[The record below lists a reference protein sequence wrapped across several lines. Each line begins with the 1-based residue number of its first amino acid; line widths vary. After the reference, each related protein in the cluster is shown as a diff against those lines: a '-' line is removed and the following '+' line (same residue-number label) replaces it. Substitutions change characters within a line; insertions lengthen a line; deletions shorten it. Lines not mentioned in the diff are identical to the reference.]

1 VKRLTLLILVFWPLL
16 LYGAEPAARP
26 YTAPPT
32 TFEAACKQS
41 IAEGRPLLVLLSA
54 AWCPG
59 CQWVKQNCTTV
70 MQGKGVVIVVDVDQ
84 RPDLYAKY
92 GQQGPIPRLL
102 VCPQKN
108 GRWEEPTVLVGPG
121 PIQSYL
127 ERLSSFKAGVAA
139 GPKER

>member
-1 VKRLTLLILVFWPLL
+1 MKRLLWLILVVWPPIS
-16 LYGAEPAARP
+16 YGSGPAARA
-26 YTAPPT
+26 YTAPPA

-41 IAEGRPLLVLLSA
+41 IAESRPLLVLLSA
-54 AWCPG
+54 PWCPG
-59 CQWVKQNCTTV
+59 CQWVQQNCMSV

-92 GQQGPIPRLL
+92 GRQGPIPRLL

-121 PIQSYL
+121 PIKSYL
-127 ERLSSFKAGVAA
+127 QPSAVSGQPSAPKAD
-139 GPKER
+139 P